1 MSSQKIFLFDFD
13 GVIVDGMQEYWH
25 SSLLACERYLNS
37 PNITTI
43 YFWSQNP
50 LISCPNNFTLV
61 FVVTRFCEI
70 LLLCINPHII
80 TLVKGQLFAKF
91 GLRSHCSQLEDFR
104 SVDWVWRNRAS
115 NTHVGTIWVKLTQYL
130 LDALAS
136 KKREGILMVNH
147 H

>member
-1 MSSQKIFLFDFD
+1 MERGWLCIHQTCSFLKTHDAFTKKTYP
-13 GVIVDGMQEYWH
+13 IH
-25 SSLLACERYLNS
+25 TKLNS

-61 FVVTRFCEI
+61 YVVTRFCEI

-104 SVDWVWRNRAS
+104 SVDRVWRNRAS
-115 NTHVGTIWVKLTQYL
+115 NTRRHNWVKLTQYL